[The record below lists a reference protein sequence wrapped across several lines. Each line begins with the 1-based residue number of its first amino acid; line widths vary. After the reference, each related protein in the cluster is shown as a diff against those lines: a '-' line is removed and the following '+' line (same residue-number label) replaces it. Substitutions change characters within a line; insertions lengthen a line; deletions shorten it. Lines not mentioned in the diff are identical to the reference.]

1 MPRRPKKGKSPS
13 LQIRNLVKELNP
25 VELALLRE
33 RILHI
38 CELTKQDMKLN
49 PHKWNRGFV
58 APELVEATMDKCI
71 KGLNS
76 DEDIKSKKNKIN
88 ITTETII
95 VDGKAEEV
103 EVEEVI

>member
-38 CELTKQDMKLN
+38 CELTKQDLKLN
-49 PHKWNRGFV
+49 AHKWANGFI
-58 APELVEATMDKCI
+58 APDLIESTMDKCI
-71 KGLNS
+71 KGLTS
-76 DEDIKSKKNKIN
+76 DEDKKSKKSMINK
-88 ITTETII
+88 TTETII
-95 VDGKAEEV
+95 INKEV
-103 EVEEVI
+103 EVIV

>member
-13 LQIRNLVKELNP
+13 LQIRNLVKDLNHI
-25 VELALLRE
+25 ELALLRE

-38 CELTKQDMKLN
+38 CELTKQDLKLN
-49 PHKWNRGFV
+49 AHKWARGFI

-71 KGLNS
+71 KGLTS
-76 DEDIKSKKNKIN
+76 EEDVKAKKNKVN
-88 ITTETII
+88 ITTETVI
-95 VDGKAEEV
+95 VEGKAEEV

>member
-13 LQIRNLVKELNP
+13 LQIRNLVKDLNP

-71 KGLNS
+71 KGLTS
-76 DEDIKSKKNKIN
+76 DEDVKAKKNKVTV
-88 ITTETII
+88 TTETI
-95 VDGKAEEV
+95 VV
-103 EVEEVI
+103 NNEVEEVVI

>member
-13 LQIRNLVKELNP
+13 LQIRNLVKDLNHI
-25 VELALLRE
+25 ELALLRE

-49 PHKWNRGFV
+49 PHKWSRGFI

-71 KGLNS
+71 KGLES
-76 DEDIKSKKNKIN
+76 DEDIKMKKKKVNV
-88 ITTETII
+88 TTETIL
-95 VDGKAEEV
+95 VEGKAEEV
-103 EVEEVI
+103 EVEVL

>member
-38 CELTKQDMKLN
+38 CELTKQDMKMN
-49 PHKWNRGFV
+49 PHKWANGFI
-58 APELVEATMDKCI
+58 APGLVESTMEKCI
-71 KGLNS
+71 KALNT
-76 DEDIKSKKNKIN
+76 DDDTKAKKNKI
-88 ITTETII
+88 TVKTETII
-95 VDGKAEEV
+95 VNEEV
-103 EVEEVI
+103 EVV

>member
-13 LQIRNLVKELNP
+13 LQIRNLIKDLNH

-38 CELTKQDMKLN
+38 CELTQQDLKLN
-49 PHKWNRGFV
+49 PHKWNRGFI
-58 APELVEATMDKCI
+58 APALVESTMDKCI
-71 KGLNS
+71 KGLS
-76 DEDIKSKKNKIN
+76 SEEEVKAKKNKIN

-95 VDGKAEEV
+95 VNNQVEEV
-103 EVEEVI
+103 EVEVV